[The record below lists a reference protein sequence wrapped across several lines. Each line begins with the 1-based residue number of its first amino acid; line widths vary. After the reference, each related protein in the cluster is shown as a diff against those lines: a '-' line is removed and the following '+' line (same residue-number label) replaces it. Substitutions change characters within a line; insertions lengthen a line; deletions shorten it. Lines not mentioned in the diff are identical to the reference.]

1 MVPAC
6 ERSAT
11 GMGSGHK
18 NQSSQGVWVGLPG
31 WAGPKLF
38 RLARVYSHIMFKSSC
53 TCVHISQMQV
63 PMSGDHSFTTCT
75 CFSIWRDHIWVG
87 TNRGAIVVMDSTD
100 GRCVREIFFPGGRR
114 RQVEIKHLALSSEEE
129 VQL

>member
-1 MVPAC
+1 MC
-6 ERSAT
+6 
-11 GMGSGHK
+11 
-18 NQSSQGVWVGLPG
+18 L
-31 WAGPKLF
+31 
-38 RLARVYSHIMFKSSC
+38 
-53 TCVHISQMQV
+53 HISQMQV

-129 VQL
+129 VGMITV